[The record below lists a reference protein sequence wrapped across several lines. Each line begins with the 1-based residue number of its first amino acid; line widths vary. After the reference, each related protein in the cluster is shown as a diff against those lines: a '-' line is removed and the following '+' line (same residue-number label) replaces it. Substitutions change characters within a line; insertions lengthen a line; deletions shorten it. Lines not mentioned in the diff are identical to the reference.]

1 MLQPD
6 SGSIKVGGESMEA
19 EPEKIRNS
27 ISVVFQDFA
36 HYEDTLRNN
45 ITVSDPERTSSDEEL
60 NQLLKELHVDAVI
73 NQQQLGLDSKIGSFS
88 ENSNNLSG
96 GQWQKIPLARA
107 AYRNQGRIIILDEPT
122 SALDPMAEAQ
132 LYKDFAE
139 ITGDKTTLL
148 ISHRL
153 GITSVVDR
161 ILVFRDGKL
170 IEDGSH
176 RELMEKD
183 GYYAKMYRAQAKWY
197 Q

>member
-1 MLQPD
+1 
-6 SGSIKVGGESMEA
+6 MEA

-96 GQWQKIPLARA
+96 GPVSYTHLK
-107 AYRNQGRIIILDEPT
+107 
-122 SALDPMAEAQ
+122 
-132 LYKDFAE
+132 
-139 ITGDKTTLL
+139 
-148 ISHRL
+148 ISH
-153 GITSVVDR
+153 SS
-161 ILVFRDGKL
+161 RDGDTDPKVSGFL
-170 IEDGSH
+170 
-176 RELMEKD
+176 
-183 GYYAKMYRAQAKWY
+183 
-197 Q
+197 

>member
-1 MLQPD
+1 
-6 SGSIKVGGESMEA
+6 MEA

-96 GQWQKIPLARA
+96 GQWQKIALARA

-176 RELMEKD
+176 QELMEKD
-183 GYYAKMYRAQAKWY
+183 GYYAKMYRAKKHLSVL
-197 Q
+197 

>member
-1 MLQPD
+1 MNRHPHWIRWLRHNY
-6 SGSIKVGGESMEA
+6 IK
-19 EPEKIRNS
+19 I
-27 ISVVFQDFA
+27 
-36 HYEDTLRNN
+36 Y
-45 ITVSDPERTSSDEEL
+45 
-60 NQLLKELHVDAVI
+60 
-73 NQQQLGLDSKIGSFS
+73 
-88 ENSNNLSG
+88 
-96 GQWQKIPLARA
+96 
-107 AYRNQGRIIILDEPT
+107 Y
-122 SALDPMAEAQ
+122 
-132 LYKDFAE
+132 E

-176 RELMEKD
+176 QELMEKD

>member
-1 MLQPD
+1 MIKKGDIQCEHVSFTYSGAERQALSDVSISIQDGEKIAIVGDNGSGKSTFISLLCGMLQPD

-73 NQQQLGLDSKIGSFS
+73 NQQQLGLDSKIWKF
-88 ENSNNLSG
+88 
-96 GQWQKIPLARA
+96 
-107 AYRNQGRIIILDEPT
+107 
-122 SALDPMAEAQ
+122 
-132 LYKDFAE
+132 
-139 ITGDKTTLL
+139 
-148 ISHRL
+148 
-153 GITSVVDR
+153 
-161 ILVFRDGKL
+161 FR
-170 IEDGSH
+170 E
-176 RELMEKD
+176 
-183 GYYAKMYRAQAKWY
+183 Q